1 MPITPLDPF
10 WFTNRGLPTV
20 FDQEID
26 YFTILSQLRGKINET
41 ITLIDELESE
51 VTSMSSEFESI
62 KSRLTAV
69 ETKLDT
75 IEAELKAYIDEQLDG
90 VEERLDEKFTAYKA
104 EIDAEIVELIA
115 DLTRFKA
122 EIESEI
128 TDFDTRLD
136 QFNDYMINRFQ
147 ELTNYVNSTEE
158 ALRALLQVE
167 IDDLQNQIDNL
178 VFELPDI
185 YNPVEGVDTSIQ
197 QAILDL
203 YNLAQSDAITAQ
215 EFDALEITAQEF
227 DALQITARDFDLHAK
242 TILTT

>member
-10 WFTNRGLPTV
+10 WFSNRGLPTV

-41 ITLIDELESE
+41 INLIDELESE

-75 IEAELKAYIDEQLDG
+75 IEAELKAYIDEQLEG
-90 VEERLDEKFTAYKA
+90 VEERLDEKLEAYKA
-104 EIDAEIVELIA
+104 QIDAEIVELIA
-115 DLTRFKA
+115 DLNRFKS

-136 QFNDYMINRFQ
+136 QFNAYMVNRFQ

-185 YNPVEGVDTSIQ
+185 YNPVEGINTSIQ
-197 QAILDL
+197 QAIIDL
-203 YNLAQSDAITAQ
+203 YELAQSDAITAQ
-215 EFDALEITAQEF
+215 EFDALEITAAEF

-242 TILTT
+242 SILTA

>member
-10 WFTNRGLPTV
+10 WFSNRGLPTV

-26 YFTILSQLRGKINET
+26 YFTILSQLRGKINDT
-41 ITLIDELESE
+41 ITLINELESE

-75 IEAELKAYIDEQLDG
+75 IEAKLKAYIDEQLAG
-90 VEERLDEKFTAYKA
+90 VEERLDEKLEAYKA
-104 EIDAEIVELIA
+104 QIDAEIVELIA
-115 DLTRFKA
+115 DLNRFKS

-136 QFNDYMINRFQ
+136 QFNEYMVQRFQ

-185 YNPVEGVDTSIQ
+185 YNPVEGINTSIQ
-197 QAILDL
+197 QAIIDL
-203 YNLAQSDAITAQ
+203 YELAQSDAITAQ
-215 EFDALEITAQEF
+215 EFDALEITAAEF

-242 TILTT
+242 SILTA

>member
-1 MPITPLDPF
+1 MPINPLDPF
-10 WFTNRGLPTV
+10 WFGNRGLPTV

-51 VTSMSSEFESI
+51 VNSMSSEFESI

-75 IEAELKAYIDEQLDG
+75 IEAELKAYIDEQLEG
-90 VEERLDEKFTAYKA
+90 VEERLDEKLEAYKTQ
-104 EIDAEIVELIA
+104 IDAEIVELIA
-115 DLTRFKA
+115 DLNIFKA

-136 QFNDYMINRFQ
+136 QFNDYMVNRFQ
-147 ELTNYVNSTEE
+147 ELTNYVNTTEE

-215 EFDALEITAQEF
+215 EFDALEITAAEF
-227 DALQITARDFDLHAK
+227 DALEITARDFDLHAK

>member
-10 WFTNRGLPTV
+10 WFSNRGLPTV

-26 YFTILSQLRGKINET
+26 YFTILSQLRGKINDT

-75 IEAELKAYIDEQLDG
+75 IEAELKAYIDEQLAG
-90 VEERLDEKFTAYKA
+90 VEERLDDKLEAYKA
-104 EIDAEIVELIA
+104 QIDAEIIELIA
-115 DLTRFKA
+115 DLNRFKS

-185 YNPVEGVDTSIQ
+185 YNPVEGINTSIQ
-197 QAILDL
+197 QAVIDL
-203 YNLAQSDAITAQ
+203 YELAQSDAITAA
-215 EFDALEITAQEF
+215 EFDALEITAAEF
-227 DALQITARDFDLHAK
+227 DALEITARDFDLHAK
-242 TILTT
+242 SILTT

>member
-10 WFTNRGLPTV
+10 WFSNRGLPTV

-26 YFTILSQLRGKINET
+26 YFTILSQLRGKINDT
-41 ITLIDELESE
+41 ITLIDELEAE

-69 ETKLDT
+69 EAKLDT
-75 IEAELKAYIDEQLDG
+75 IEAELKAYIDEQIEG
-90 VEERLDEKFTAYKA
+90 VEERLDEKLEAYKA
-104 EIDAEIVELIA
+104 QIDAEIVELIA
-115 DLTRFKA
+115 DLNRFKS

-136 QFNDYMINRFQ
+136 QFNDYMVNRFQ
-147 ELTNYVNSTEE
+147 ELTNYINSTED

-185 YNPVEGVDTSIQ
+185 YNPVEGYDTSIQ

-215 EFDALEITAQEF
+215 EFDALEITAAEF
-227 DALQITARDFDLHAK
+227 DALEITARDFDLHAK
-242 TILTT
+242 SILTT

>member
-10 WFTNRGLPTV
+10 WFSNRGLPTV

-26 YFTILSQLRGKINET
+26 YFTILSQLRGKINDT

-75 IEAELKAYIDEQLDG
+75 IEAELKAYIDEQLEG
-90 VEERLDEKFTAYKA
+90 VEERLDDKLEAYKA
-104 EIDAEIVELIA
+104 QIDAEIVELIA

-136 QFNDYMINRFQ
+136 QFNDYMVNRFQ

-185 YNPVEGVDTSIQ
+185 YNPVEGINTSIQ
-197 QAILDL
+197 QAVIDL
-203 YNLAQSDAITAQ
+203 YELAQSDAITAA
-215 EFDALEITAQEF
+215 EFDALEITAAEF

-242 TILTT
+242 SILTT

>member
-1 MPITPLDPF
+1 MPINPLDPF
-10 WFTNRGLPTV
+10 WFSNRGLPTV

-26 YFTILSQLRGKINET
+26 YFTILSQLRGKINDT
-41 ITLIDELESE
+41 VNLINELETE
-51 VTSMSSEFESI
+51 VNSMSSEFESI

-75 IEAELKAYIDEQLDG
+75 IEAELKAYIDEQLAG
-90 VEERLDEKFTAYKA
+90 VEDRLDEKLEAYKA
-104 EIDAEIVELIA
+104 QIDAEIVELIA
-115 DLTRFKA
+115 DLNRFKS

-136 QFNDYMINRFQ
+136 QFNEYMINRFQ

-185 YNPVEGVDTSIQ
+185 YNPVEGYDTSIQ

-215 EFDALEITAQEF
+215 EFDALEITAAEF

-242 TILTT
+242 SILTA

>member
-10 WFTNRGLPTV
+10 WFSNRGLPTV

-26 YFTILSQLRGKINET
+26 YFTILSQLRGKINDT

-75 IEAELKAYIDEQLDG
+75 IEAELKAYIDEQLAG
-90 VEERLDEKFTAYKA
+90 VEERLDDKLEAYKA
-104 EIDAEIVELIA
+104 QIDAEIVELIA
-115 DLTRFKA
+115 DLNTFKS

-185 YNPVEGVDTSIQ
+185 YNPVEGYDTSIQ

-203 YNLAQSDAITAQ
+203 YNLAQSDAITAA
-215 EFDALEITAQEF
+215 EFDALEITAAEF

-242 TILTT
+242 SILTA

>member
-10 WFTNRGLPTV
+10 WFSNRGLPTV

-26 YFTILSQLRGKINET
+26 YFTILSHLRGKINDT

-62 KSRLTAV
+62 KRRLTAV

-75 IEAELKAYIDEQLDG
+75 IEAELKAYIDEQLAG
-90 VEERLDEKFTAYKA
+90 VEERLDDKLEAYKA
-104 EIDAEIVELIA
+104 QIDAEIVELIA
-115 DLTRFKA
+115 DLNRFKA

-136 QFNDYMINRFQ
+136 QFNEYMVNRFQ

-185 YNPVEGVDTSIQ
+185 YNPVVGYDTSIQ
-197 QAILDL
+197 QAIIDL
-203 YNLAQSDAITAQ
+203 YELAQSDAITAQ
-215 EFDALEITAQEF
+215 EFDALEITAAEF

-242 TILTT
+242 SILTA

>member
-51 VTSMSSEFESI
+51 VTNMSTEFESI
-62 KSRLTAV
+62 KSRLTTV

-75 IEAELKAYIDEQLDG
+75 IEAELKAYIDEQLEG
-90 VEERLDEKFTAYKA
+90 VEERLDEKLEAYKA
-104 EIDAEIVELIA
+104 QIDAEIVELIA

-136 QFNDYMINRFQ
+136 QFNAYMVNRFQ

-158 ALRALLQVE
+158 ALRAFLQVE

>member
-1 MPITPLDPF
+1 MPITPLNPF
-10 WFTNRGLPTV
+10 WFGNRGLPTV

-41 ITLIDELESE
+41 ITLINELESE

-75 IEAELKAYIDEQLDG
+75 IEAELKAYIDAQLEG
-90 VEERLDEKFTAYKA
+90 VEERLDDKLEAYKA
-104 EIDAEIVELIA
+104 QIDAEIVELIA

-136 QFNDYMINRFQ
+136 QYNEYMVNRFQ

>member
-10 WFTNRGLPTV
+10 WFTNRGLPTI

-26 YFTILSQLRGKINET
+26 YFTILSKLRGKINET

-242 TILTT
+242 SILTT

>member
-1 MPITPLDPF
+1 MPINPLDPF
-10 WFTNRGLPTV
+10 WFSNRGLPTV

-26 YFTILSQLRGKINET
+26 YFTILSQLRGKINDT

-75 IEAELKAYIDEQLDG
+75 IEAELKAYIDEQLAG
-90 VEERLDEKFTAYKA
+90 VEERLDEKLEAYKA
-104 EIDAEIVELIA
+104 QIDAEIVELIA
-115 DLTRFKA
+115 DLNRFKS

-136 QFNDYMINRFQ
+136 QFNEYMINRFQ

-158 ALRALLQVE
+158 ALRALLQME
-167 IDDLQNQIDNL
+167 IDDLQTQIDNL

-185 YNPVEGVDTSIQ
+185 YNPVEGINTSIQ
-197 QAILDL
+197 QAVIDL
-203 YNLAQSDAITAQ
+203 YELAQSDAITAA
-215 EFDALEITAQEF
+215 EFDALEITAAEF

-242 TILTT
+242 SILTA

>member
-1 MPITPLDPF
+1 MPITPLNPF
-10 WFTNRGLPTV
+10 WFGNRGLPTV

-51 VTSMSSEFESI
+51 VNSMSSEFESI

-69 ETKLDT
+69 ETNLDT
-75 IEAELKAYIDEQLDG
+75 IEAELKAYIDEQLAG
-90 VEERLDEKFTAYKA
+90 VEERLDEKLTAYKA
-104 EIDAEIVELIA
+104 EVDAEIEALIS
-115 DLTRFKA
+115 DLAQFKLD
-122 EIESEI
+122 IESEI

-136 QFNDYMINRFQ
+136 QFNEYMVNRFQ

>member
-10 WFTNRGLPTV
+10 WFSNRGLPTV

-26 YFTILSQLRGKINET
+26 YFTILSQLRGKINDT
-41 ITLIDELESE
+41 VNLINELETE
-51 VTSMSSEFESI
+51 VNSMSSEFESI

-75 IEAELKAYIDEQLDG
+75 IEAELKAYIDEQLAG
-90 VEERLDEKFTAYKA
+90 VEDRLDDKLEAYKA
-104 EIDAEIVELIA
+104 QIDAEIVELIA
-115 DLTRFKA
+115 DLNRFKS

-136 QFNDYMINRFQ
+136 QFNAYMVNRFQ

-185 YNPVEGVDTSIQ
+185 YNPVEGINTSIQ
-197 QAILDL
+197 QAIIDL
-203 YNLAQSDAITAQ
+203 YELAQSDAITAQ
-215 EFDALEITAQEF
+215 VFDALEITAAEF

-242 TILTT
+242 SILTA

>member
-10 WFTNRGLPTV
+10 WFSNRGLPTV

-26 YFTILSQLRGKINET
+26 YFTILSQLRGKINDT
-41 ITLIDELESE
+41 VNLINELETE
-51 VTSMSSEFESI
+51 VNSMSSEFESI

-75 IEAELKAYIDEQLDG
+75 IEAELKAYIDEQLAG
-90 VEERLDEKFTAYKA
+90 VEERLDDKLEAYKA
-104 EIDAEIVELIA
+104 QIDAEIVELIA
-115 DLTRFKA
+115 DLNRFKS

-136 QFNDYMINRFQ
+136 QFNAYMVQRFQ

-185 YNPVEGVDTSIQ
+185 YNPVEGINTSIQ
-197 QAILDL
+197 QAIIDL
-203 YNLAQSDAITAQ
+203 YELAQSDAITAQ
-215 EFDALEITAQEF
+215 EFDALEITAAEF

-242 TILTT
+242 SILTA

>member
-1 MPITPLDPF
+1 MPITPLNPF
-10 WFTNRGLPTV
+10 WFGNRGLPTV

-51 VTSMSSEFESI
+51 VNSMSSEFESI
-62 KSRLTAV
+62 KSRLTTL

-75 IEAELKAYIDEQLDG
+75 IEAELKAYIDEQLAG
-90 VEERLDEKFTAYKA
+90 VEERLDEKLTAYKA
-104 EIDAEIVELIA
+104 EVDAEIEALIS
-115 DLTRFKA
+115 DLAQFKLD
-122 EIESEI
+122 IESEI

-136 QFNDYMINRFQ
+136 QFNEYMVNRFQ

-185 YNPVEGVDTSIQ
+185 YNPVEGVNTSIQ
-197 QAILDL
+197 QAINDL
-203 YNLAQSDAITAQ
+203 YGLAQSDAITAA
-215 EFDALEITAQEF
+215 EFDALEITAAEF
-227 DALQITARDFDLHAK
+227 DALEITARDFDLHAK
-242 TILTT
+242 SILT

>member
-1 MPITPLDPF
+1 MPITPLDSF
-10 WFTNRGLPTV
+10 WFSNRGLPTV

-26 YFTILSQLRGKINET
+26 YFTILSKLRGKINET
-41 ITLIDELESE
+41 INLIDELESE
-51 VTSMSSEFESI
+51 VTSMSSEFEDI

-75 IEAELKAYIDEQLDG
+75 IEAELKAYIDDQLEG
-90 VEERLDEKFTAYKA
+90 VEERLDEKLEAYKA
-104 EIDAEIVELIA
+104 QIDAEIVELIA
-115 DLTRFKA
+115 DLNRFKS

-136 QFNDYMINRFQ
+136 QFNEYMINRFQ

-185 YNPVEGVDTSIQ
+185 YNPVEGINTSIQ
-197 QAILDL
+197 QAIIDL
-203 YNLAQSDAITAQ
+203 YELAQSDAITAQ
-215 EFDALEITAQEF
+215 EFDALEITAAEF

-242 TILTT
+242 SILTT

>member
-10 WFTNRGLPTV
+10 WFSNRGLPTV

-51 VTSMSSEFESI
+51 VNSMSSEFESI

-75 IEAELKAYIDEQLDG
+75 IEAELKAYIDSQLEG
-90 VEERLDEKFTAYKA
+90 VEERLDEKLEAYKA
-104 EIDAEIVELIA
+104 QIDAEIVELIA
-115 DLTRFKA
+115 DLDRFKA

-136 QFNDYMINRFQ
+136 QFNDYMVNRFQ

-215 EFDALEITAQEF
+215 EFDALEITAAEF
-227 DALQITARDFDLHAK
+227 DALEITARDFDLHAK

>member
-10 WFTNRGLPTV
+10 WFSNRGLPTV

-26 YFTILSQLRGKINET
+26 YFTILSQLRGKINDT

-75 IEAELKAYIDEQLDG
+75 IEAELKAYIDEQLEG
-90 VEERLDEKFTAYKA
+90 VEERLDEKLEAYKA
-104 EIDAEIVELIA
+104 QIDAEIVELIA
-115 DLTRFKA
+115 DLNRFKS

-136 QFNDYMINRFQ
+136 QFNEYMINRFQ

-185 YNPVEGVDTSIQ
+185 YNPVEGYDTSIQ

-215 EFDALEITAQEF
+215 EFDALEITAAEF

-242 TILTT
+242 SILTA

>member
-10 WFTNRGLPTV
+10 WFSNRGLPTV

-26 YFTILSQLRGKINET
+26 YFTILSQLRGKINDT

-75 IEAELKAYIDEQLDG
+75 IEAELKAYIDEQLAG
-90 VEERLDEKFTAYKA
+90 VEERLDDKLEAYKA
-104 EIDAEIVELIA
+104 QIDAEIVELIA
-115 DLTRFKA
+115 DLNTFKSA
-122 EIESEI
+122 IESEI

-136 QFNDYMINRFQ
+136 QFNDYMVQRFQ

-185 YNPVEGVDTSIQ
+185 YNPVEGINTSIQ
-197 QAILDL
+197 QAVIDL
-203 YNLAQSDAITAQ
+203 YELAQSDAITAA
-215 EFDALEITAQEF
+215 EFDALEITAADF

-242 TILTT
+242 SILTT

>member
-10 WFTNRGLPTV
+10 WFGNRGIPTV

-41 ITLIDELESE
+41 ITLIDELEAE

-75 IEAELKAYIDEQLDG
+75 IEAELKAYIDEQLAG
-90 VEERLDEKFTAYKA
+90 VEDRLDDKLEAYKA
-104 EIDAEIVELIA
+104 QIDAEIVELIA
-115 DLTRFKA
+115 DLNRFKS

-136 QFNDYMINRFQ
+136 QFNDYMVQRFQ
-147 ELTNYVNSTEE
+147 ELINYVDTTEE
-158 ALRALLQVE
+158 ALRALIQVE

-185 YNPVEGVDTSIQ
+185 YNPVQGVNTSIQ
-197 QAILDL
+197 QAIIDL

-215 EFDALEITAQEF
+215 EFDALEITAAEF
-227 DALQITARDFDLHAK
+227 DALEITARDFDLHAK

>member
-10 WFTNRGLPTV
+10 WFSNRGLPTV

-26 YFTILSQLRGKINET
+26 YFTILSQLRGKINDT

-75 IEAELKAYIDEQLDG
+75 IEAELKAYIDEQLEG
-90 VEERLDEKFTAYKA
+90 VEERLDGKLEAYKA
-104 EIDAEIVELIA
+104 QIDAEIVELIA

-136 QFNDYMINRFQ
+136 QFNEYMVNRFQ

>member
-10 WFTNRGLPTV
+10 WFSNRGLPTI

-41 ITLIDELESE
+41 ITLIDELEAE
-51 VTSMSSEFESI
+51 VTSMSSEFEDI

-75 IEAELKAYIDEQLDG
+75 IEAELKAYIDEQLEG

-104 EIDAEIVELIA
+104 EIDAEIEALIA
-115 DLTRFKA
+115 DLTQFKLD
-122 EIESEI
+122 IESEI

-147 ELTNYVNSTEE
+147 ELTNYVNTTEE

>member
-10 WFTNRGLPTV
+10 WFSNRGLPTV

-26 YFTILSQLRGKINET
+26 YFTILSQLRGKINDT

-75 IEAELKAYIDEQLDG
+75 IEAELKAYIDEQLAG
-90 VEERLDEKFTAYKA
+90 VEERLDDKLEAYKA
-104 EIDAEIVELIA
+104 QIDAEIVELIA
-115 DLTRFKA
+115 DLNRFKS

-136 QFNDYMINRFQ
+136 QFNEYMVNRFQ

-185 YNPVEGVDTSIQ
+185 YNPVEGYDTSIQ

-215 EFDALEITAQEF
+215 EFDALEITAAEF

-242 TILTT
+242 SILTA

>member
-1 MPITPLDPF
+1 MPINPLDPF
-10 WFTNRGLPTV
+10 WFGNRGLPTV

-51 VTSMSSEFESI
+51 VNSMSSEFESI

-75 IEAELKAYIDEQLDG
+75 IEAELKAYIDSQLEG
-90 VEERLDEKFTAYKA
+90 VEERLDEKFIAYKA

-115 DLTRFKA
+115 DLNRFKL

-136 QFNDYMINRFQ
+136 QFNDYMVNRFQ

-215 EFDALEITAQEF
+215 EFDALEITAAEF
-227 DALQITARDFDLHAK
+227 DALEITARDFDLHAK

>member
-10 WFTNRGLPTV
+10 WFSNRGLPTV

-75 IEAELKAYIDEQLDG
+75 IEAELKAYIDEQLEG
-90 VEERLDEKFTAYKA
+90 VEDRLDEKLEAYKA
-104 EIDAEIVELIA
+104 QIDAEIEALIS
-115 DLTRFKA
+115 DLTQFKLD
-122 EIESEI
+122 IESEI

-136 QFNDYMINRFQ
+136 QFNDYMVNRFQ

-215 EFDALEITAQEF
+215 EFDALEITAAEF
-227 DALQITARDFDLHAK
+227 DALEITARDFDLHAK

>member
-10 WFTNRGLPTV
+10 WFSNRGLPTV

-26 YFTILSQLRGKINET
+26 YFTILSQLRGKINDT

-75 IEAELKAYIDEQLDG
+75 IEAELKAYIDEQLAG
-90 VEERLDEKFTAYKA
+90 VEERLDDKLEAYKA
-104 EIDAEIVELIA
+104 QIDAEIVELIA
-115 DLTRFKA
+115 DLNTFKS

-136 QFNDYMINRFQ
+136 QFNDYMVQRFQ

-185 YNPVEGVDTSIQ
+185 YNPVEGINTSIQ
-197 QAILDL
+197 QAVIDL
-203 YNLAQSDAITAQ
+203 YELAQSDAITAA
-215 EFDALEITAQEF
+215 EFDALEITAAEF

-242 TILTT
+242 SILTT